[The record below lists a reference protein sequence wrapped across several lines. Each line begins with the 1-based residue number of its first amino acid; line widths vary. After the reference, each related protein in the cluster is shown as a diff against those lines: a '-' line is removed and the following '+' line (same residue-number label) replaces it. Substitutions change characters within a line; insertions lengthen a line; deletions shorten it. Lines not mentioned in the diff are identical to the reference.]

1 MSARV
6 LVVDDEPAVRFALE
20 EALAEHQVVS
30 AASAAEALPLAAG
43 VDTVVTDLV
52 MPGEDGLAL
61 AARLRD
67 LDPEL
72 PVVLLTARGSEK
84 IAVAAM
90 KAGVHDYLTK
100 PFGVEEL
107 RLVVA
112 RAIETRQL
120 RRAGHDLALERL
132 VGRSIIGDSPAWR
145 ALMEQVRR
153 AGRRDV
159 TVLVRGETGTGKELI
174 AAALHA
180 ESGRREG
187 PLVRFNCAAL
197 PATLAEAELFGHA
210 RGAFTGAT
218 ADRRGFFAQADGGT
232 LVLDE
237 VGELTPGVQAA
248 LLRALQGGEIQPV
261 GGRLHKVDVRVVA
274 CTNRDL
280 AAEVAAG
287 RFRQDLYYR
296 LAVVE
301 LVVPPLRERRQDIPL
316 LIEALR
322 RRWAARL
329 GVDEARFS
337 PALTAALAA
346 RDWPGNVRELENA
359 IVRILTLGDGGE
371 VGPEALGAL
380 ATAGPAEGGSLRAQ
394 LDAFERHL
402 LARVLAECGGNQS
415 EAARR
420 LGITRTTLLDKLK
433 RHGLRP

>member
-1 MSARV
+1 MTARV

-20 EALAEHQVVS
+20 EALAAPALVISS
-30 AASAAEALPLAAG
+30 AASAAEALPLAGEAD
-43 VDTVVTDLV
+43 VVVTDLV

-61 AARLRD
+61 AAKLRE

-72 PVVLLTARGSEK
+72 PVILLTARGSER
-84 IAVAAM
+84 IAVQAM

-112 RAIETRQL
+112 RAIETRRL
-120 RRAGHDLALERL
+120 RRASRELVLERL
-132 VGRSIIGDSPAWR
+132 VGQSIVGQSPSWR

-180 ESGRREG
+180 ESARREA

-197 PATLAEAELFGHA
+197 PAELAEAELFGHT

-218 ADRRGFFAQADGGT
+218 ADRRGYFSQADGGT

-237 VGELTPGVQAA
+237 VGELAAGVQAA
-248 LLRALQGGEIQPV
+248 LLRAVQGGEIQRV
-261 GGRLHKVDVRVVA
+261 GGRVERVDVRVIA

-280 AAEVAAG
+280 RAEVAAG

-296 LAVVE
+296 LAVIE
-301 LVVPPLRERRQDIPL
+301 LEVPALRDRREDIPL
-316 LIEALR
+316 LVEALR
-322 RRWAARL
+322 QRWITRL
-329 GVDEARFS
+329 GLEHTTFT
-337 PALTAALAA
+337 PALMAVLAA

-359 IVRILTLGDGGE
+359 VIRLLTLGDGGSL
-371 VGPEALGAL
+371 GSEALRSPD
-380 ATAGPAEGGSLRAQ
+380 PAEAAPLRAQ
-394 LDAFERHL
+394 LDAFERQL
-402 LARVLAECGGNQS
+402 LARVLAECEGNQS

-433 RHGLRP
+433 RLGLR